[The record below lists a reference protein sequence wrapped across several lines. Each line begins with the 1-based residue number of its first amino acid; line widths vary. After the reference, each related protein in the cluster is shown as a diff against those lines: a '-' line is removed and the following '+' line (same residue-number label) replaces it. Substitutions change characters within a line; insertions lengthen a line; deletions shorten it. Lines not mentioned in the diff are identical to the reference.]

1 MCGAVLNY
9 NMRKLLLIALLIV
22 GYMFANNGEPKLKE
36 GNCILYWLE
45 NDTKKEMKI
54 EFLNGKTV
62 YDSLM
67 TITYGYKLPIPGLIT
82 GYIHFTDNQTMQYQ
96 LLDIQQASINDKFY
110 SGKKLKIYRNLLTSI
125 PYILLS
131 GLIYSIY

>member
-1 MCGAVLNY
+1 MI
-9 NMRKLLLIALLIV
+9 RRLIILILIV
-22 GYMFANNGEPKLKE
+22 GCVFGEPQLKE

-45 NDTKKEMKI
+45 NDAKKEINI

-82 GYIHFTDNQTMQYQ
+82 GYIHFIDNQTMQYQ
-96 LLDIQQASINDKFY
+96 LLDIQQIYINDKLY
-110 SGKKLKIYRNLLTSI
+110 SGKKLKMYRNLLTSL
-125 PYILLS
+125 PYILLG

>member
-1 MCGAVLNY
+1 MI
-9 NMRKLLLIALLIV
+9 RRLIILLLIV
-22 GYMFANNGEPKLKE
+22 GCVFGEKGEPKLKE
-36 GNCILYWLE
+36 ENCILFWLE
-45 NDTKKEMKI
+45 NDTKKEINI

-96 LLDIQQASINDKFY
+96 LLGIKQVSINDKFY
-110 SGKKLKIYRNLLTSI
+110 SVKKLKMYQNLLTSI
-125 PYILLS
+125 PYILLG

>member
-1 MCGAVLNY
+1 
-9 NMRKLLLIALLIV
+9 MRKFLLPILLLIV
-22 GYMFANNGEPKLKE
+22 GCVFAKKGEPKLKE

-45 NDTKKEMKI
+45 NDTKSEVNI

-110 SGKKLKIYRNLLTSI
+110 SGKKLKMYQNLLTSI

>member
-1 MCGAVLNY
+1 MK
-9 NMRKLLLIALLIV
+9 KLILLSVILIV
-22 GYMFANNGEPKLKE
+22 GCVFAKKSEPKLKE

-45 NDTKKEMKI
+45 NDTKSEVNI

-82 GYIHFTDNQTMQYQ
+82 GYINFTDNQKMQYQ
-96 LLDIQQASINDKFY
+96 LLDIYQIYINDKLY
-110 SGKKLKIYRNLLTSI
+110 SGKKLKMYQNLLTSM
-125 PYILLS
+125 PYILLG

>member
-1 MCGAVLNY
+1 MIP
-9 NMRKLLLIALLIV
+9 RLIILLLIV
-22 GYMFANNGEPKLKE
+22 GCVFGEKGEPKLKE
-36 GNCILYWLE
+36 GNCILYWIE

-82 GYIHFTDNQTMQYQ
+82 GYIHFIDNQTMQYQ
-96 LLDIQQASINDKFY
+96 LLDIQQIYINDKLY
-110 SGKKLKIYRNLLTSI
+110 SGKKLKMYRNLLTSL
-125 PYILLS
+125 PYILLG

>member
-1 MCGAVLNY
+1 MI
-9 NMRKLLLIALLIV
+9 RRLIILLLIV
-22 GYMFANNGEPKLKE
+22 GCVFGEKGEPKLKE
-36 GNCILYWLE
+36 GNCILFWLE
-45 NDTKKEMKI
+45 NDIKKEINI

-96 LLDIQQASINDKFY
+96 LLDIQQVSINNKFY
-110 SGKKLKIYRNLLTSI
+110 SSKKLRIYRNLLTSI

>member
-1 MCGAVLNY
+1 MIR
-9 NMRKLLLIALLIV
+9 MLIILLLIV
-22 GYMFANNGEPKLKE
+22 GCVFGEKGEPQLKD
-36 GNCILYWLE
+36 GNCILFWLE
-45 NDTKKEMKI
+45 NDTKKEINI
-54 EFLNGKTV
+54 EFLNGNTV

>member
-1 MCGAVLNY
+1 MI
-9 NMRKLLLIALLIV
+9 RRLIILLLIV
-22 GYMFANNGEPKLKE
+22 GCGFAEKGEPQLKE
-36 GNCILYWLE
+36 GNCILFWLE
-45 NDTKKEMKI
+45 NDTKKEINI

-82 GYIHFTDNQTMQYQ
+82 GYINFTDSQKMQYQ
-96 LLDIQQASINDKFY
+96 LLDIQQVSINDKFY
-110 SGKKLKIYRNLLTSI
+110 SGKKLKMYQNLLTSI
-125 PYILLS
+125 PYILLG

>member
-1 MCGAVLNY
+1 MI
-9 NMRKLLLIALLIV
+9 RRLIILLLIV
-22 GYMFANNGEPKLKE
+22 GCVFAKKGEPKLKE
-36 GNCILYWLE
+36 GYCILYWLE
-45 NDTKKEMKI
+45 NDTKSEVNI

-82 GYIHFTDNQTMQYQ
+82 GYIHFIDNQTMQYQ
-96 LLDIQQASINDKFY
+96 LLDIQQVYINDKLY
-110 SGKKLKIYRNLLTSI
+110 SAKKMRKYQSILTSI

-131 GLIYSIY
+131 GIIYSIYKYKTTS

>member
-1 MCGAVLNY
+1 MI
-9 NMRKLLLIALLIV
+9 RRLIILLLIV
-22 GYMFANNGEPKLKE
+22 GCVFAEPQLKE

-45 NDTKKEMKI
+45 NDAKKEINI

-96 LLDIQQASINDKFY
+96 LLDIKQVSINDKFY
-110 SGKKLKIYRNLLTSI
+110 SVKKLKIYQNLLTSI
-125 PYILLS
+125 PYILLG
-131 GLIYSIY
+131 GLIYSTTN

>member
-1 MCGAVLNY
+1 MIH
-9 NMRKLLLIALLIV
+9 RLIILLLIV
-22 GYMFANNGEPKLKE
+22 GCVFAEPQLKE
-36 GNCILYWLE
+36 GNCILFWLE
-45 NDTKKEMKI
+45 NDTKKEINI

-96 LLDIQQASINDKFY
+96 LLDIKQLSINDNPPH
-110 SGKKLKIYRNLLTSI
+110 SSAQSCTQSSNGSSLHVPHSST
-125 PYILLS
+125 
-131 GLIYSIY
+131 

>member
-1 MCGAVLNY
+1 MI
-9 NMRKLLLIALLIV
+9 RRLIILLLIV
-22 GYMFANNGEPKLKE
+22 GCVFAEKGEPQLKE

-45 NDTKKEMKI
+45 NDTKKEINI

-110 SGKKLKIYRNLLTSI
+110 SGKKLKMYQNLLTSI
-125 PYILLS
+125 PYILLG

>member
-1 MCGAVLNY
+1 MIRRLTI
-9 NMRKLLLIALLIV
+9 LLLVV
-22 GYMFANNGEPKLKE
+22 GCGFAEKGEPQLKE
-36 GNCILYWLE
+36 GNCILFWLE
-45 NDTKKEMKI
+45 NDTKKEINI

-82 GYIHFTDNQTMQYQ
+82 GYIHFTDNQAMQYQ

-110 SGKKLKIYRNLLTSI
+110 SGKKLKIYQNLLTSI
-125 PYILLS
+125 PYILLG

>member
-1 MCGAVLNY
+1 MI
-9 NMRKLLLIALLIV
+9 RRLIILLLIV
-22 GYMFANNGEPKLKE
+22 GCVFAEKGEPKLKE
-36 GNCILYWLE
+36 GNCILFWLE
-45 NDTKKEMKI
+45 NDTKKEINI

-82 GYIHFTDNQTMQYQ
+82 GYINFTDSQKMQYQ

-110 SGKKLKIYRNLLTSI
+110 SGKKLKMYQNLLTSI
-125 PYILLS
+125 PYILLG

>member
-1 MCGAVLNY
+1 MK
-9 NMRKLLLIALLIV
+9 KLILLSVILIV
-22 GYMFANNGEPKLKE
+22 GCVFAEPPLKE
-36 GNCILYWLE
+36 GNCILFWLE
-45 NDTKKEMKI
+45 NDTKKEINI

-82 GYIHFTDNQTMQYQ
+82 GYIHFIDNQTMQYQ
-96 LLDIQQASINDKFY
+96 LLDIQQIYINDKLY
-110 SGKKLKIYRNLLTSI
+110 SGKKLKMYRNLLTSL
-125 PYILLS
+125 PYILLG